1 MSPDEADPETEELM
15 RLSRA
20 GDEAAVQQ
28 LLVRHRERLHRMVA
42 VRMDQRLKARFDPS
56 DVIQEAFLD
65 AARKLPAYLQERP
78 LPFYPWLRQM
88 AWDRL
93 VDLHRRHLRAAGRS
107 VVREARWSVSDESIG
122 ELARQLVAGGSSPSS
137 RLGRD
142 ENRDRVRGALE
153 TLSADDRE
161 LLLLRHLE
169 QLRVGEIAAV
179 LEISEPAVKS
189 RLRRALERLHN
200 ALGSDFG
207 EGWR

>member
-1 MSPDEADPETEELM
+1 MSSDEADPETEELM

-28 LLVRHRERLHRMVA
+28 LLVRHRERLRRMVA
-42 VRMDQRLKARFDPS
+42 VRMDSRLKARFDPS
-56 DVIQEAFLD
+56 DVVQEAFLD
-65 AARKLPAYLQERP
+65 AARKLPDYLKDRP

-88 AWDRL
+88 AWERL
-93 VDLHRRHLRAAGRS
+93 VDLHRRHLQAAGRS
-107 VVREARWSVSDESIG
+107 VARESRWSVSDESIA
-122 ELARQLVAGGSSPSS
+122 ELARKLVAGGSSPSS
-137 RLGRD
+137 RLRHH
-142 ENRDRVRGALE
+142 ETRDRVRQALE
-153 TLSADDRE
+153 RLSPDDRE

-200 ALGSDFG
+200 ALGSDF
-207 EGWR
+207 EEDWQ